1 MSDVDDRVDQRTP
14 HPVVPESSERSSPE
28 QSLAPAL
35 LAIVKEMGAQREALQ
50 LEHERAAK
58 ERRSERR
65 WRMVFQGVLF
75 GGPVLIG
82 ILYFLLFLSSTG
94 FRFGPFSD
102 VVGIVRIDGEIGTQ
116 KPASADR
123 IIPSLERAFSSAR
136 VKAVV
141 ISIDSPGGA
150 PVEAERIYSAITT
163 LKRKYD
169 KPVYSVINNLGA
181 SAAYMIA
188 MHTDKVVAG
197 KMSLVGSVGAVMAPW
212 QFDKAI
218 AKLDISQRVYAS
230 GKLKAFLNPFTPV
243 SPEVDA
249 KARRLV
255 EQMGGAFVR
264 DLRASR
270 GSALKAGIDFGT
282 GEVWGGEEAKE
293 LGLVDAIGTLED
305 VVATSWGIKTYD
317 FGPYEPL
324 VGLVS
329 ASVSSAMSAALEQ
342 YVTNAGTP
350 ALR

>member
-1 MSDVDDRVDQRTP
+1 MGDINESVDQRTP
-14 HPVVPESSERSSPE
+14 HPVVPESSERSSTDQPF
-28 QSLAPAL
+28 APAL
-35 LAIVKEMGAQREALQ
+35 LALVKEMGAQRESLQ

-65 WRMVFQGVLF
+65 WRMVLQGLIF
-75 GGPVLIG
+75 GAPVLIA
-82 ILYFLLFLSSTG
+82 ILYFFLVLSSTG
-94 FRFGPFSD
+94 FRFGPFFD
-102 VVGIVRIDGEIGTQ
+102 VVGVVRIDGEISAQ
-116 KPASADR
+116 KQASADR
-123 IIPSLERAFSSAR
+123 IIPALERAFSSSR

-141 ISIDSPGGA
+141 LSIDSPGGA
-150 PVEAERIYSAITT
+150 PVEAERIYSAIGT
-163 LKRKYD
+163 LKKKYN
-169 KPVYSVINNLGA
+169 KPIYSVINNLGA

-255 EQMGGAFVR
+255 EQMGGVFVR
-264 DLRASR
+264 DLREAR
-270 GSALKAGIDFGT
+270 GSALKGGVDFGT

-305 VVATSWGIKTYD
+305 VVSTTWGIATHD
-317 FGPYEPL
+317 FGPHEPL
-324 VGLVS
+324 LGALS
-329 ASVSSAMSAALEQ
+329 ASISSAMSAALDQ
-342 YVTNAGTP
+342 YVSNTATP